1 MAFSTDTT
9 AFNPDLN
16 EIFEEAF
23 ERCGLELRTGYD
35 FRTARRS
42 LNFLLGEWAN
52 RGINLWTIEE
62 GSINLAQGVTT
73 YDLPVDTVDLLEH
86 VIRTDSGQ
94 GPNQTDLN
102 ITRISVSTYS
112 TIPNKL
118 AQGRPIQVWVNR
130 QSGQTTDLLGAT
142 PAYPQINVWPA
153 PDQGTQ
159 LNPYYVFYYWRLK
172 RIFDAG
178 DGVNVPDIPFR
189 FQNCLV
195 AGLAYMI
202 AVKKPD
208 VAPDRLMGLKM
219 MYDEAWDLASQ
230 EDREKAP
237 DRFVPREYYIS

>member
-1 MAFSTDTT
+1 MAVTTSTTS
-9 AFNPDLN
+9 FNPDLN

-42 LNFLLGEWAN
+42 LNFLIGEWAN
-52 RGINLWTIEE
+52 RGINLWTIEQ

-73 YDLPVDTVDLLEH
+73 YDLPSDTVDLVEH

-118 AQGRPIQVWVNR
+118 AQGRPIQVWINR
-130 QSGQTTDLLGAT
+130 RSGQTTDLLGAT
-142 PAYPQINVWPA
+142 PKYPQINVWPA
-153 PDQGTQ
+153 PDQGTA

-172 RIFDAG
+172 RIYDAG
-178 DGVNVPDIPFR
+178 TGTNVIDIPFR

-202 AVKKPD
+202 AVKKAEVDPMRIQ
-208 VAPDRLMGLKM
+208 ALKL
-219 MYDEAWDLASQ
+219 MYDEAWDLAAG
-230 EDREKAP
+230 EDREKAA
-237 DRFVPREYYIS
+237 DRLVPREMFF